1 MLHLGIFVVVF
12 FPFFFYF
19 SKVNFKVTRYK
30 HSTISTLSKHLSCN
44 KQDIRI
50 LCYSQHNNQMQNTVS
65 TISERLATQYVSKLA
80 NLAYK
85 MQEDFTLTPAPIVYK
100 FILK

>member
-1 MLHLGIFVVVF
+1 M
-12 FPFFFYF
+12 
-19 SKVNFKVTRYK
+19 
-30 HSTISTLSKHLSCN
+30 
-44 KQDIRI
+44 
-50 LCYSQHNNQMQNTVS
+50 CYSQHNNQMQNTVS

>member
-1 MLHLGIFVVVF
+1 
-12 FPFFFYF
+12 
-19 SKVNFKVTRYK
+19 
-30 HSTISTLSKHLSCN
+30 
-44 KQDIRI
+44 
-50 LCYSQHNNQMQNTVS
+50 MQNTVS

-85 MQEDFTLTPAPIVYK
+85 MQEAFTLTPAPIVYK